1 MPLLVRAGAIV
12 PMGPVTQYVDE
23 KPDAPLTLKVYTGAD
38 GQFSLYEDDGVS
50 EGYRR
55 GEFSRIALRWDE
67 RSRTLS
73 IGAREGQYPGMVARR
88 TFRVHFVKPG
98 VSSSATLDAAD
109 KEINYDG
116 QAVSVKL

>member
-67 RSRTLS
+67 RRRTLS
-73 IGAREGQYPGMVARR
+73 IGAREGSYPGMVARR
-88 TFRVHFVKPG
+88 TLRVHFVKPG
-98 VSSSATLDAAD
+98 VSSSDTLDTAD
-109 KEINYDG
+109 KEVQYDG
-116 QAVSVKL
+116 QAVTVKL